1 MLPHGRSGSASVA
14 GADFTA
20 FSQVPYSAIPDSEP
34 TQGVPTKGEAV
45 TVPTNS
51 QTASGTTAHYP
62 QMTAEPGSPA
72 AGPPAAAP
80 PRRGSAQVVAL
91 VAAGALL
98 GGTGGVAAGV
108 ALRNDSPGTS
118 AALGGSSAPVVSPSG
133 MSTGRSTSAVAAAM
147 LPSVVVLQV
156 SGSGQSDTGSGVV
169 LSGDGY
175 LLTNN
180 HVVTA
185 ASSGGTIRATFNDGT
200 SAAARIIGTD
210 PASDLAVV
218 KVARSGLRAATLGS
232 SATLKVGD
240 PVLAIGSPLGLSGTV
255 TSGIVSALDRPV
267 STGGS
272 SGGGG
277 AGTGTPAV
285 LDAIQTDA
293 AINPGNSGGPLV
305 DLAGQVIGVNSA
317 IASLGSSA
325 SGSGQSGNIGVGFA
339 IPVDQAKVIAGQ
351 LISTGH
357 ASHAVL
363 GVSVT
368 NVTAAEGSAQAQ
380 LRQVTAGGPAAKAG
394 LTAGDVVTAVG
405 ASAITS
411 TESLIATVRTHQPGD
426 KIALT
431 YRRGGAV
438 HTVTVT
444 LVDASSIG

>member
-1 MLPHGRSGSASVA
+1 MG
-14 GADFTA
+14 
-20 FSQVPYSAIPDSEP
+20 IPNE
-34 TQGVPTKGEAV
+34 GEAV
-45 TVPTNS
+45 TAPTS
-51 QTASGTTAHYP
+51 RQTTSGTTAHYP
-62 QMTAEPGSPA
+62 EMAAAEPDSPA
-72 AGPPAAAP
+72 TRPSAAAP
-80 PRRGSAQVVAL
+80 PRRRSAAVVAL
-91 VAAGALL
+91 VAAGAVL
-98 GGTGGVAAGV
+98 GGTGGVATGV
-108 ALRNDSPGTS
+108 ALHNDSPGTP
-118 AALGGSSAPVVSPSG
+118 AALSGSLAPVASPSG
-133 MSTGRSTSAVAAAM
+133 TSPGGRSTSAVAAAV
-147 LPSVVVLQV
+147 LPSVVVLEV

-180 HVVTA
+180 HVITA

-200 SAAARIIGTD
+200 SAAARIVGTD

-277 AGTGTPAV
+277 AGTGAGTPAV

-317 IASLGSSA
+317 IASLGSNA
-325 SGSGQSGNIGVGFA
+325 AGSGQSGNIGVGFA

-351 LISTGH
+351 LIATGH

-368 NVTAAEGSAQAQ
+368 DVTAAGGSPQAQ

-394 LTAGDVVTAVG
+394 LAAGDVVTAVG
-405 ASAITS
+405 ATAITS

-444 LVDASSIG
+444 LADASSIG

>member
-1 MLPHGRSGSASVA
+1 MRRPDAAARPVGVGQRRSSGL
-14 GADFTA
+14 FTA
-20 FSQVPYSAIPDSEP
+20 FSQVPYSATTGSEP
-34 TQGVPTKGEAV
+34 TQGLPDEGEAV
-45 TVPTNS
+45 TAPTNS

-133 MSTGRSTSAVAAAM
+133 MSTGRSTSAVAAAV

-156 SGSGQSDTGSGVV
+156 SGSGRSDTGSGVV

-277 AGTGTPAV
+277 AGAGTPAV
-285 LDAIQTDA
+285 LDAIW
-293 AINPGNSGGPLV
+293 
-305 DLAGQVIGVNSA
+305 
-317 IASLGSSA
+317 
-325 SGSGQSGNIGVGFA
+325 
-339 IPVDQAKVIAGQ
+339 
-351 LISTGH
+351 
-357 ASHAVL
+357 
-363 GVSVT
+363 
-368 NVTAAEGSAQAQ
+368 
-380 LRQVTAGGPAAKAG
+380 TAG
-394 LTAGDVVTAVG
+394 
-405 ASAITS
+405 
-411 TESLIATVRTHQPGD
+411 
-426 KIALT
+426 
-431 YRRGGAV
+431 
-438 HTVTVT
+438 
-444 LVDASSIG
+444 

>member
-1 MLPHGRSGSASVA
+1 L
-14 GADFTA
+14 FTA
-20 FSQVPYSAIPDSEP
+20 FSQVPYSATTGSEP
-34 TQGVPTKGEAV
+34 TQGLPTEGEAV
-45 TVPTNS
+45 TAPTNS

-62 QMTAEPGSPA
+62 QTAAESGSPA
-72 AGPPAAAP
+72 AGPTVAAP
-80 PRRGSAQVVAL
+80 PRRRSVQVVAL

-108 ALRNDSPGTS
+108 ALHNDSPGTP
-118 AALGGSSAPVVSPSG
+118 AALSGSSAPVVSPSG
-133 MSTGRSTSAVAAAM
+133 MSTGGRSTSAVAAAV

-180 HVVTA
+180 HVVAA

-200 SAAARIIGTD
+200 SAAARIVGTD

-272 SGGGG
+272 SGRGG
-277 AGTGTPAV
+277 AGAGTPAV

-351 LISTGH
+351 LIATGH

-368 NVTAAEGSAQAQ
+368 NVAAADGSAQAQ
-380 LRQVTAGGPAAKAG
+380 LRQVAAGGPAAKAG
-394 LTAGDVVTAVG
+394 LAAGDVVTAVG
-405 ASAITS
+405 ATAITS

-431 YRRGGAV
+431 YHRGGAV

-444 LVDASSIG
+444 LADASSIG

>member
-1 MLPHGRSGSASVA
+1 M
-14 GADFTA
+14 
-20 FSQVPYSAIPDSEP
+20 
-34 TQGVPTKGEAV
+34 

-51 QTASGTTAHYP
+51 ETASGTTAHYP
-62 QMTAEPGSPA
+62 WTPAEPGWPA
-72 AGPPAAAP
+72 PGPPPAAAGLSG
-80 PRRGSAQVVAL
+80 RRSAAVVAL

-98 GGTGGVAAGV
+98 GGTGGVAAGF
-108 ALRNDSPGTS
+108 ALHKDLSGTP

-133 MSTGRSTSAVAAAM
+133 MSTGGRSTSAVASAV

-169 LSGDGY
+169 LSRDGY

-200 SAAARIIGTD
+200 SAAARIVGRD

-277 AGTGTPAV
+277 AGAGTPAV

-351 LISTGH
+351 LIATGH

-368 NVTAAEGSAQAQ
+368 NVTAADGSAQAQ

-394 LTAGDVVTAVG
+394 LAAGDVVTAAG
-405 ASAITS
+405 ATAITS
-411 TESLIATVRTHQPGD
+411 TESLIATVRTRQPGD

>member
-1 MLPHGRSGSASVA
+1 M
-14 GADFTA
+14 TA
-20 FSQVPYSAIPDSEP
+20 
-34 TQGVPTKGEAV
+34 
-45 TVPTNS
+45 PTNS

-62 QMTAEPGSPA
+62 QTAAEPGSPA

-108 ALRNDSPGTS
+108 ALHNDSPGTP
-118 AALGGSSAPVVSPSG
+118 ALGGSSAPVVSPSG
-133 MSTGRSTSAVAAAM
+133 TSTGRSTSAVAAAV

-200 SAAARIIGTD
+200 SAAARIVGTD

-277 AGTGTPAV
+277 AGAGTPAV

-351 LISTGH
+351 LIATGH

-363 GVSVT
+363 GVSVS
-368 NVTAAEGSAQAQ
+368 NVTAAGGSAQAQ

-394 LTAGDVVTAVG
+394 LAAGDVVTAVG
-405 ASAITS
+405 ASAITT